1 MLMKMNDIVINSVKY
16 ASSNWL
22 KLVLIGLVV
31 FIADLSDVTIRVGSF
46 DLSYILLGAGFILG
60 IYQIGFIF
68 RIIEETTHGF
78 DEMPKFDNFLNT
90 FLHGIKETLVTMIYF
105 IIPIMLVIIGVY
117 IVDDLIGSSSQEL
130 EIVMI
135 TFGIFLAS
143 ITFLIYQ
150 ASILNM
156 ANNHGSIKSAFDFKR
171 IFKKVKDIGF
181 KRTGFMYLL
190 IVVLVLIVKSTLHD
204 TVVNNPFDLWS
215 IISALVVIPFILIFT
230 ARVLG
235 LINRALDR

>member
-105 IIPIMLVIIGVY
+105 IIPIMLVIWRK
-117 IVDDLIGSSSQEL
+117 L
-130 EIVMI
+130 
-135 TFGIFLAS
+135 
-143 ITFLIYQ
+143 
-150 ASILNM
+150 
-156 ANNHGSIKSAFDFKR
+156 
-171 IFKKVKDIGF
+171 
-181 KRTGFMYLL
+181 
-190 IVVLVLIVKSTLHD
+190 
-204 TVVNNPFDLWS
+204 
-215 IISALVVIPFILIFT
+215 
-230 ARVLG
+230 
-235 LINRALDR
+235 